1 MARILFQNESLNIQS
16 ESKETS
22 PKVLSDR
29 EILKKRSEG
38 YLKLIK
44 GLDAEL
50 LAETRGKEEL
60 MAKSMM
66 NSERLSWQI
75 FRWEFSEMLF
85 RPSSRSSHLRFK
97 WRTNHSALQDRR
109 TSPDHFEKAR
119 TLAKHNAY
127 AFVEVFKDKLILIRE
142 DGTATKL

>member
-16 ESKETS
+16 ESKQTS
-22 PKVLSDR
+22 PKILSDR

-60 MAKSMM
+60 MAK
-66 NSERLSWQI
+66 I
-75 FRWEFSEMLF
+75 YDEFGTF
-85 RPSSRSSHLRFK
+85 
-97 WRTNHSALQDRR
+97 
-109 TSPDHFEKAR
+109 FENCGGR
-119 TLAKHNAY
+119 
-127 AFVEVFKDKLILIRE
+127 
-142 DGTATKL
+142 